1 MKKIKQT
8 MAVLTAAVLV
18 LSGCSQISQ
27 NNAAAETQQ
36 SMEIEVSAE
45 TSSAEPTEAAE
56 ATSADSSAAESSSTE
71 SSSGSSAAE
80 TSSTE
85 ASAGDSYISSFDG
98 DLSSINL
105 NGFTLYIDGEAIS

>member
-18 LSGCSQISQ
+18 LSGCSQVSQ

-45 TSSAEPTEAAE
+45 TSAAEPTEAAE
-56 ATSADSSAAESSSTE
+56 A
-71 SSSGSSAAE
+71 
-80 TSSTE
+80 SSTE

>member
-1 MKKIKQT
+1 MEKIKQT

-18 LSGCSQISQ
+18 LSGCSQVSQ

-45 TSSAEPTEAAE
+45 TSAAEPTAESESSEAA
-56 ATSADSSAAESSSTE
+56 
-71 SSSGSSAAE
+71 
-80 TSSTE
+80 
-85 ASAGDSYISSFDG
+85 AGDSYISSFDG
-98 DLSSINL
+98 DPSSINL